1 MKNFAL
7 GALSLVLLF
16 SLMVTGQTPKP
27 ETPPTEYDA
36 LVAEKA
42 FKAGNELM
50 EQQKY
55 AEALA
60 KYQEGLKA
68 VPDSTGLLY
77 NAAQA
82 AFLIEDFKTA
92 ATHWGRMRE
101 LEPGDWQV
109 RAKLVQTY
117 QALSDLPARDA
128 ERQALF
134 DMKKR
139 GKNEDL
145 KERDFYCREQ
155 MKVNGQRVI
164 VFEHFELK
172 GPRGLRYVF
181 TVLNEAGDKEAFRI
195 SLGSYD
201 LTNNIW
207 RETTK
212 PAPKENERLFHLDGY
227 FPGGGHA
234 TYGMYPPPEL
244 TYDKVREIVIS
255 ILEKKKKP
263 LSSSAPAKP

>member
-1 MKNFAL
+1 
-7 GALSLVLLF
+7 
-16 SLMVTGQTPKP
+16 MVTGQTPKP

-145 KERDFYCREQ
+145 RERDYYCREQ
-155 MKVNGQRVI
+155 MKVNGQRVM

-212 PAPKENERLFHLDGY
+212 PAPKDNERLFHLDGY